1 MQIESPFGKIEV
13 IFVRN
18 NHCVLQC
25 CGTQPIKINGVEL
38 SFRKDIIIIDG
49 KWEMVECDGGG
60 DFYISSNL
68 NLKFND
74 WTRYNESPSKNAR
87 EKLHGWI
94 SDSFISNLMMG
105 VYQNELNRAEIY
117 YSKNKINALNSE
129 IRAAE
134 KVIEKCKAEI
144 ATLTHIINK

>member
-1 MQIESPFGKIEV
+1 MQIESPFGKVEV

-18 NHCVLQC
+18 NHCIVSTAAL
-25 CGTQPIKINGVEL
+25 QPIKINGVEL

-49 KWEMVECDGGG
+49 KWEMVECDSGG

-87 EKLHGWI
+87 EKLYQWI
-94 SDSFISNLMMG
+94 SDLFISDLMAG
-105 VYQNELNRAEIY
+105 VYKNELNEAEIN
-117 YSKNKINALNSE
+117 YSMNKINALNCE

-134 KVIEKCKAEI
+134 QTIEKCKAEI
-144 ATLTHIINK
+144 AVLARIVNQ